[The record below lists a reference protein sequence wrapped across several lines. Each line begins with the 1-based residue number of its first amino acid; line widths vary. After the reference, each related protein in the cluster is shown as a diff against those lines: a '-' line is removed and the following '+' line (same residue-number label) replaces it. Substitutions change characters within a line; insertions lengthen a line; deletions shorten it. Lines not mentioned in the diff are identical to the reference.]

1 MRRFIPALFLLF
13 SCSLYAQGP
22 LVESKVYQWKDLQ
35 VEKEATRERRPILKG
50 STTDLSSLEIHAS
63 TLQPGK
69 TPHSSHSH
77 SDEEELII
85 IREGKL
91 KITINNKSSVVGAG
105 SIALIMPGD
114 EHGLE
119 NDGDTPAIYYIL
131 RYKSKLP
138 ININRGKE
146 AGGSFVLDFN
156 EIPFTAHDKG
166 GIRKYFDKP
175 TAMCSR
181 FEMHVTTLN
190 TGLKSHDPHTHRAEE
205 IVVLMKG
212 QAEMQIG
219 EKTSPVSPGS
229 VIFLGSE
236 VLHAIRNTGGEA
248 CEYFAFQWQ

>member
-1 MRRFIPALFLLF
+1 MRNLIPALFLAF
-13 SCSLYAQGP
+13 SSTLYAQNTD
-22 LVESKVYQWKDLQ
+22 VESKVYQWEDLTVVQ
-35 VEKEATRERRPILKG
+35 EATRERRQILKG

-69 TPHSSHSH
+69 APHSSHTH

-85 IREGKL
+85 VREGRL
-91 KITINNKSSVVGAG
+91 KVTINNKSKVVGAG
-105 SIALIMPGD
+105 SVALVIPGD

-138 ININRGKE
+138 VEINRGKE
-146 AGGSFVLDFN
+146 AGGSFVLDFKD
-156 EIPFTAHDKG
+156 ISFTPHDKG

-190 TGLKSHDPHTHRAEE
+190 AGLKSHDPHTHRAEE
-205 IVVLMKG
+205 IVLLMKG

-219 EKTSPVSPGS
+219 EKTSPVSPGA

-236 VLHAIRNTGGEA
+236 VLHAIRNTGGDA